1 MLKRS
6 LAVVADA
13 LAAAS
18 PIVFMLFVAALFV
31 LPVPAHAASTR
42 FDILASATQTATAQ
56 GGAISVAG
64 IKELTVYA
72 TCTASNTPT
81 QLDVYLQSSSDGGVT
96 WYDLTA
102 DVTQTTNTAA
112 SETAAVA
119 NKRDILDAVTTCAT
133 AVKAIAKYTVFGD
146 QVRAA
151 WVISGT
157 NFTFS
162 VKAVGK
168 S

>member
-1 MLKRS
+1 MLGLSKLRRS
-6 LAVVADA
+6 RILAGLA
-13 LAAAS
+13 LA
-18 PIVFMLFVAALFV
+18 LALF
-31 LPVPAHAASTR
+31 LCSPPPAFAGATR
-42 FDILASATQTATAQ
+42 FEIIASATQTATAQ
-56 GGAISVAG
+56 GGAISVSG

-72 TCTASNTPT
+72 TCTASTAPT
-81 QLDVYLQSSSDGGVT
+81 QLDVYLQSSSDGGTT

-102 DVTQTTNTAA
+102 DVVQTTNAA
-112 SETAAVA
+112 AAETAAVA
-119 NKRDILDAVTTCAT
+119 NQRDVLQAVATCAS

-151 WVISGT
+151 WVITGT

-168 S
+168 N

>member
-1 MLKRS
+1 MTMKRS
-6 LAVVADA
+6 RSLTALTLL
-13 LAAAS
+13 LAA
-18 PIVFMLFVAALFV
+18 FAALS
-31 LPVPAHAASTR
+31 PPAHAAATR
-42 FDILASATQTATAQ
+42 FEILASATQTATAQ

-72 TCTASNTPT
+72 TCTASTTPT

-112 SETAAVA
+112 AETAAVA
-119 NKRDILDAVTTCAT
+119 NQRDVLQAVTTCAT

-151 WVISGT
+151 WVLSGT

-162 VKAVGK
+162 VKAIGK
-168 S
+168 N

>member
-1 MLKRS
+1 MTFKRS
-6 LAVVADA
+6 RT
-13 LAAAS
+13 
-18 PIVFMLFVAALFV
+18 
-31 LPVPAHAASTR
+31 LPVLTLLLGLFLALPPPAWAGSTR
-42 FDILASATQTATAQ
+42 FEVLASATQTATAQ

-64 IKELTVYA
+64 LRELTVYA
-72 TCTASNTPT
+72 TCTASTTPT

-102 DVTQTTNTAA
+102 DVVQTTNTAA
-112 SETAAVA
+112 AETAAVA
-119 NKRDILDAVTTCAT
+119 NQRDVLQAVTTCAT
-133 AVKAIAKYTVFGD
+133 AVKAFAKYTVFGD

-151 WVISGT
+151 WVLTGT

-168 S
+168 N